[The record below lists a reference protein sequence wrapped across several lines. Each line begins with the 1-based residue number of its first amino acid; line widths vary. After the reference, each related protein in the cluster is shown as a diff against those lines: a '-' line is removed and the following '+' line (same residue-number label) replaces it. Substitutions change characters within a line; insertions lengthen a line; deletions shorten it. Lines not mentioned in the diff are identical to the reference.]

1 MAKILLATQLFGI
14 FRDVTRHKKLNNRS
28 EITSPRQLD
37 FSDIRK
43 YQIFILKYTNIR
55 TWKKFISVL
64 HLSYFLFPVQKYDIF
79 PRYRAFS
86 YHFVI
91 LSAFFFAFS
100 VI

>member
-14 FRDVTRHKKLNNRS
+14 FRDVTCHIKINNRS

-64 HLSYFLFPVQKYDIF
+64 HLSYFLFPVQNTTFFHVIGL
-79 PRYRAFS
+79 FS